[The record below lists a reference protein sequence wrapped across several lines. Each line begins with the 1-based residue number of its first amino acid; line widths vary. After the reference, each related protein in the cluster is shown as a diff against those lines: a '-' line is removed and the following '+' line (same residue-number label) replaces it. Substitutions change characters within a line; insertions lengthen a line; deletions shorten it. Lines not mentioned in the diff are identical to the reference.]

1 MAELESSLT
10 AMDWLHRLGVG
21 GAMAGPGVGKLDP
34 NGNGQITK
42 TVGGQL
48 ALRKSPNSPLDTSAT
63 LDQHEAQAHQARD
76 GKPPYSYA
84 NLITFAI
91 NSSAKK
97 KMTLSDI
104 YQWIC
109 DNFPYYRDAGNG
121 WKNSI
126 RHNLSLNKCFQKVP
140 RSKDDPGKGSYW
152 AIDNHPVEDPVPSR
166 HKKKRANERGLPY
179 SPESGLNSSNSVSS
193 PTLASLNI
201 QITSQSNNQIPSHS
215 FADNNLALDDLSASF
230 RSGLNTLLNHSENT
244 AVSGILNNVSN
255 ESSNQTLLNSN
266 PSSLLSSSN
275 LLQGQQFLSGSTEW
289 LQNIDSLRES
299 VRLAG
304 SHDWQN
310 VDVSQF
316 QGLMETMKQADLS
329 NLSLNPEQFA
339 DLASSLNNFFNQTSG
354 IHHSPAHQTQG
365 YSSSSDT
372 LSGVNTFCNSQ
383 AGSLLL
389 DGSPMTG
396 VPNGRSSVSPQISPR
411 PQSGSS
417 TYSPQ
422 TSQVMQLRSASH
434 YATDEIEDDFN
445 WDKLL

>member
-244 AVSGILNNVSN
+244 AVSG
-255 ESSNQTLLNSN
+255 
-266 PSSLLSSSN
+266 
-275 LLQGQQFLSGSTEW
+275 QQFLSGSTEW